1 MVYLAMEYII
11 YNSKFLKAD
20 TAIIKA
26 GNRGLGFG
34 DGLFETIKSLNG
46 QLQFLDEH
54 LARLWK
60 GMQLLQFNIPKHFTP
75 DHLEEEMQALMNKN
89 GHNKNARIRLTV
101 FRGDGGL
108 YDEIDHRPN
117 YIFQSWELADEIGS
131 WNSNGLVL
139 GIYADVKKSC
149 DLLSNLKHNNFLP
162 YAMAALYAKKEKC
175 NDAVLLNTD
184 SRLCD
189 TSIANIFLIKADVIY
204 TPALQEGCIAGIMR
218 RHIINNLLAL
228 NYKLVEGK
236 LSVDDLLDADEVF
249 LSNSMY
255 NLRWVQSAGDKKYS
269 NRITQ
274 KIYTAIF
281 STNP

>member
-26 GNRGLGFG
+26 GNRGLRFG

-184 SRLCD
+184 GRLCD

-249 LSNSMY
+249 LSNSIY

-269 NRITQ
+269 NSITQ